1 MPFFHTESELSVVMQ
16 DAKVLITESEKLRL
30 VCKVGGFKDQ
40 LSVIWQRKPTPQAA
54 LLTDVISL
62 SQDGIMETGADF
74 MSRKVSGKRPAAD
87 SFILELD
94 EVTPSDS
101 GVYQCTVTERK
112 SNGKI
117 YSQSQS
123 ANVTVNSIGKL
134 LFVCLDTIISSNN
147 S

>member
-1 MPFFHTESELSVVMQ
+1 MQ
-16 DAKVLITESEKLRL
+16 DATALITESEKLRL

-40 LSVIWQRKPTPQAA
+40 LSVTWQRKPKLQTA

-62 SQDGIMETGADF
+62 SQDGVMETGADF
-74 MSRKVSGKRPAAD
+74 TSRKVSGMRPASD
-87 SFILELD
+87 SFVLELD
-94 EVTPSDS
+94 EVTPADS

-123 ANVTVNSIGKL
+123 ANVTVQSIGKL
-134 LFVCLDTIISSNN
+134 LFVCLFV
-147 S
+147 